1 MYYYNASKIK
11 ANKKKKGDFIMA
23 KMISYALRIT
33 EAEHELLN
41 KKVEELGV
49 TKASLIRLLIRN
61 YLKEIK

>member
-1 MYYYNASKIK
+1 
-11 ANKKKKGDFIMA
+11 MA

-61 YLKEIK
+61 YLKELK